1 MNMDSSKVYKIKYS
15 LNMLPFIGVYMNKN
29 VDPRTGVESME
40 LANEDINLLA
50 ICTDSNELAMF
61 ESETLK
67 DLIEFKWNAFAWN
80 WHLFGCVIHLAYIV
94 ILFLY
99 TDLIYIQGT
108 GASTK
113 EETGEDKEMN
123 SYSIILLIGVI
134 YPACYEAVQMFK
146 NGIGEYLSD
155 LGNYIDLIYIWGSIA
170 MSILHMILTP
180 YATISKIL
188 MSLIVILAI
197 RRTFSFL
204 KLFST
209 LSPIVTM
216 LTNVFW
222 DLRIFLTFYAILILL
237 FSLMYGVL
245 GIANYKLEGRF
256 QDTFYTIPENET
268 ERVLNEEA
276 PGIEYEKIGL
286 FLGNI
291 FQTVRI
297 SMGDFAVIAAADYLT
312 QEENILFWIIWLITV
327 IVTCIVF
334 LNFIVA
340 EASASYAEV
349 SDQLENYIQ
358 LQRADLVA
366 EAESL

>member
-1 MNMDSSKVYKIKYS
+1 
-15 LNMLPFIGVYMNKN
+15 
-29 VDPRTGVESME
+29 
-40 LANEDINLLA
+40 
-50 ICTDSNELAMF
+50 
-61 ESETLK
+61 
-67 DLIEFKWNAFAWN
+67 
-80 WHLFGCVIHLAYIV
+80 
-94 ILFLY
+94 
-99 TDLIYIQGT
+99 
-108 GASTK
+108 
-113 EETGEDKEMN
+113 
-123 SYSIILLIGVI
+123 
-134 YPACYEAVQMFK
+134 MFK

-256 QDTFYTIPENET
+256 QDTFYKVPENKT
-268 ERVLNEEA
+268 ERVLDEEA

-366 EAESL
+366 EAESLQPSCF